1 MYRCESWTIK
11 KAKHWRTD
19 AFELWYWRR
28 VLSPLDSKKIK
39 SINPKRNQHWI
50 FIGRT
55 GAEAEAPI
63 VRTVNA
69 KSRLIGR
76 PWCWQRLRTTGEGD
90 NRGWDGWMASLTPW
104 TWVWANSRRL
114 WRTGK
119 LVCCSPWGCK
129 ELVMTERLKNNNI
142 DVYKWITWL
151 CSRNWSI
158 IFQFLKIN

>member
-1 MYRCESWTIK
+1 MNYIPPFTKVHIVKAVVFPVVMYRCESWTIK
-11 KAKHWRTD
+11 KAEHWRTD

-39 SINPKRNQHWI
+39 SVNSKGNQHWI

-63 VRTVNA
+63 VWAINA

-76 PWCWQRLRTTGEGD
+76 LWCWQRLRATGEGG

-104 TWVWANSRRL
+104 TWVWANSRRQ

-119 LVCCSPWGCK
+119 P
-129 ELVMTERLKNNNI
+129 
-142 DVYKWITWL
+142 DVL
-151 CSRNWSI
+151 
-158 IFQFLKIN
+158 QFMGSQRVGHDLAIQ